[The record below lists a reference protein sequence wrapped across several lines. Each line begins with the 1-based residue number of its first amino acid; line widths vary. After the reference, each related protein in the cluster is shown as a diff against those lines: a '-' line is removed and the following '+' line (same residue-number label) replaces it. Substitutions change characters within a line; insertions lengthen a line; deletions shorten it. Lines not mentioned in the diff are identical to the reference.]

1 MVLFL
6 AIHCVW
12 DNWAIGS
19 CVTQTEL
26 EDGTYCGPG
35 TRTNTRVKLVE
46 ESNGGTCDGEYEAI
60 LECMDK
66 ECPGRCSLLKHDF
79 SSFINVDIAPNIV

>member
-60 LECMDK
+60 LLRDLHYLQTSTLFHH
-66 ECPGRCSLLKHDF
+66 RD
-79 SSFINVDIAPNIV
+79 